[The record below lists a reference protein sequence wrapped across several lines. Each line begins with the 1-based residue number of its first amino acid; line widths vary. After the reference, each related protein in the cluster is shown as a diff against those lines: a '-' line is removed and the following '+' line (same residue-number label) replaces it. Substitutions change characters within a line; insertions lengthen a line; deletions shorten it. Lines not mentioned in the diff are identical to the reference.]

1 MSIELTE
8 KEIHFLLLLR
18 NFDFLRSN
26 GYSPKEFALYGRE
39 TFLNYE
45 NNRIKQNLYIE
56 WAPRN
61 DLGIKIF
68 KKSLFGGGE
77 FELKDV
83 FKYFDKDSAI
93 KESPPM
99 YIDMPE
105 VIELNA
111 KFIQQHLMPI
121 IKGEIWIDELI
132 KQRK

>member
-1 MSIELTE
+1 MDLAE

-26 GYSPKEFALYGRE
+26 GYSPKEFALYGRD
-39 TFLNYE
+39 TFLKYE
-45 NNRIKQNLYIE
+45 NHKINQNLYIE

-61 DLGIKIF
+61 FLNIKIF
-68 KKSLFGGGE
+68 KNSLFGGGE
-77 FELKDV
+77 FELKDIY
-83 FKYFDKDSAI
+83 KYFDKKYAI
-93 KESPPM
+93 KEPLPI

-105 VIELNA
+105 VIEFNA

-121 IKGEIWIDELI
+121 IRGEMWLNKLL

>member
-1 MSIELTE
+1 MGIELTD
-8 KEIHFLLLLR
+8 KEIHFFLLLR

-26 GYSPKEFALYGRE
+26 GYSPKEFDLYGRE

-45 NNRIKQNLYIE
+45 NNSIKQNLYIE

-61 DLGIKIF
+61 YLGIKIF

-77 FELKDV
+77 FELKDI

-93 KESPPM
+93 KEPPPM

-111 KFIQQHLMPI
+111 KFIQQHFMPI
-121 IKGEIWIDELI
+121 IRGEVWIDELI

>member
-1 MSIELTE
+1 MSTALTE

-18 NFDFLRSN
+18 NFDFLRSD

-39 TFLNYE
+39 TFLNYW
-45 NNRIKQNLYIE
+45 NNRIKQNLYIK
-56 WAPRN
+56 WAPKN

-77 FELKDV
+77 FELKDI
-83 FKYFDKDSAI
+83 FKYFDNDSAI
-93 KESPPM
+93 KEPPM
-99 YIDMPE
+99 YIDMPD

-111 KFIQQHLMPI
+111 KFIQQHLMPV